1 MIRKDDIIDEREACV
16 PSVGDEARPIAMSAD
31 AEKAEKELEKIAP
44 ADKSGAIKTKNTSKN
59 FAITLLFIAVN
70 VLAVV
75 LTALMEFSG
84 GEEPVPFIKVWRV
97 YIKNWGWMLGAFGMF
112 VAANVCQSIKRHL
125 FLKSTLNKKLPII
138 SMNATLL
145 CKYYDNITPL
155 GSGGQPFE
163 IYYLRKKGIPV
174 GVASGVP
181 LVSYALD
188 RIAYVFIVA
197 TVLITYGFGEIS
209 TFLTILCIIG
219 LVINAAIP
227 AALLFFSVLPKTAE
241 SVAGFVSRIAK
252 ALHLTK
258 DAELFKHKITDSIK
272 EYAEC
277 IKYFLKKSKLRMFV
291 GFLLSALY
299 FLTLYSIPFF
309 TIRMSG
315 TTGIRWGEIFSL
327 CVICYTSVAILPT
340 PGGSGGAELSFRSI
354 FARFL
359 QGGKLFWGIMSWRL
373 FSYYL
378 SIFVGIV
385 LIIGQS
391 IFKLTKSGKLERAR
405 AKKAFE
411 NSVIRPKATD
421 SAAAAQA
428 GDYTPAVVPAPTI
441 IGDEP
446 EVSVVSAETI
456 INEADEKPLHEKL
469 TVPDAEHIIH
479 VEAVIS
485 PKDGLTVTEIKT
497 PEAPEK
503 SDEKSDSGVVSLI
516 VNDNPTED
524 ACSDAEKEGEGESV
538 SESEKAEE
546 PEIEVER
553 EPECEPESEELTAE
567 ESEVTVGESDAEK
580 VPPALEEAASAS
592 DAEKTDKE

>member
-16 PSVGDEARPIAMSAD
+16 PSVGDEPRTIDMSAD
-31 AEKAEKELEKIAP
+31 AEKTEKELEKIAP
-44 ADKSGAIKTKNTSKN
+44 ADKSGATKTKNTSKN

-84 GEEPVPFIKVWRV
+84 GEEPVPFVEVWRV
-97 YIKNWGWMLGAFGMF
+97 YIKNWGWMLGALGMF
-112 VAANVCQSIKRHL
+112 VAANLCQSIKRHI

-188 RIAYVFIVA
+188 RVAYVFIVA
-197 TVLITYGFGEIS
+197 IVLICYGFGEIS
-209 TFLTILCIIG
+209 TFLTVLCIIG

-227 AALLFFSVLPKTAE
+227 TALLFFSVLPETAE
-241 SVAGFVSRIAK
+241 RVAGFVSRIAK

-258 DAELFKHKITDSIK
+258 DAELFKHKLTDNVK

-277 IKYFLKKSKLRMFV
+277 IKYFLKKSKLRMLV
-291 GFLLSALY
+291 GFILSALY

-315 TTGIRWGEIFSL
+315 TTGIRWGEIFAL

-391 IFKLTKSGKLERAR
+391 VFKLTKSGKLERER

-411 NSVIRPKATD
+411 NSVIRPKAGMTD
-421 SAAAAQA
+421 AVSAAEE

-441 IGDEP
+441 SGDEAD
-446 EVSVVSAETI
+446 VSVVSAETI
-456 INEADEKPLHEKL
+456 INETDDKPLHEEL

-485 PKDGLTVTEIKT
+485 PKDGLTVTVKS
-497 PEAPEK
+497 PEESEKPEE
-503 SDEKSDSGVVSLI
+503 SSVVSLI
-516 VNDNPTED
+516 VDDNPTED
-524 ACSDAEKEGEGESV
+524 ACSDAEKEGGKPDSV
-538 SESEKAEE
+538 PGAGGSDGSE
-546 PEIEVER
+546 
-553 EPECEPESEELTAE
+553 TAA
-567 ESEVTVGESDAEK
+567 ESEVSGVETEPEAVAPEIA
-580 VPPALEEAASAS
+580 EAASAS
-592 DAEKTDKE
+592 DAENPDGNE

>member
-1 MIRKDDIIDEREACV
+1 
-16 PSVGDEARPIAMSAD
+16 
-31 AEKAEKELEKIAP
+31 
-44 ADKSGAIKTKNTSKN
+44 
-59 FAITLLFIAVN
+59 
-70 VLAVV
+70 
-75 LTALMEFSG
+75 
-84 GEEPVPFIKVWRV
+84 
-97 YIKNWGWMLGAFGMF
+97 
-112 VAANVCQSIKRHL
+112 
-125 FLKSTLNKKLPII
+125 
-138 SMNATLL
+138 
-145 CKYYDNITPL
+145 
-155 GSGGQPFE
+155 
-163 IYYLRKKGIPV
+163 
-174 GVASGVP
+174 
-181 LVSYALD
+181 
-188 RIAYVFIVA
+188 
-197 TVLITYGFGEIS
+197 
-209 TFLTILCIIG
+209 
-219 LVINAAIP
+219 
-227 AALLFFSVLPKTAE
+227 
-241 SVAGFVSRIAK
+241 
-252 ALHLTK
+252 
-258 DAELFKHKITDSIK
+258 
-272 EYAEC
+272 
-277 IKYFLKKSKLRMFV
+277 
-291 GFLLSALY
+291 
-299 FLTLYSIPFF
+299 
-309 TIRMSG
+309 
-315 TTGIRWGEIFSL
+315 
-327 CVICYTSVAILPT
+327 
-340 PGGSGGAELSFRSI
+340 
-354 FARFL
+354 
-359 QGGKLFWGIMSWRL
+359 MSWRL